1 MEGFAPDLFAGRRF
15 VVTGAAS
22 GIGLAIAQ
30 GMARYGAAVDMVDRD
45 VERLQDVIGKIKSAG
60 GAASPLPCDL
70 GNFDDQA
77 RLTAHLQDCG
87 PLDGLI
93 NNAGIF
99 IRSDPSQPDTDAWRR
114 TMAINLDAINTL
126 SVACSKSM
134 TRGGAIVNLTST
146 SALRASAGTS
156 AYAASKAGVIGLTQA
171 LAVDLAP
178 RGIRVNAV
186 APGEVATR
194 MGTHSPEVL
203 GALVQRIPLRRQAEP
218 SEVAAV
224 VLFLASPLA
233 SYVTGATWLV
243 DGGFRVG

>member
-1 MEGFAPDLFAGRRF
+1 MEGFAPVLFAGRRF

-30 GMARYGAAVDMVDRD
+30 GLARYGAAVDMVDRD
-45 VERLQDVIGKIKSAG
+45 VERLHDVIGQIKSAG

-70 GNFDDQA
+70 GNFDDLA
-77 RLTAHLQDCG
+77 RLTTHLQG
-87 PLDGLI
+87 SSPLDGLI

-114 TMAINLDAINTL
+114 TMTINLDAINTL
-126 SVACSKSM
+126 STACSKSM

-218 SEVAAV
+218 SEVASV

>member
-30 GMARYGAAVDMVDRD
+30 GLAHYMAKVEMVDRD
-45 VERLQDVIGKIKSAG
+45 VDRLQEAIGQIKSRG
-60 GAASPLPCDL
+60 GAASSLPYDL
-70 GNFDDQA
+70 GNSDHLAQ
-77 RLTAHLQDCG
+77 LTSHLQGIG

-99 IRSDPSQPDTDAWRR
+99 IRSDPTQLDADAWRR
-114 TMAINLDAINTL
+114 TLAVNLDAINTL

-171 LAVDLAP
+171 MAVDLAP

-194 MGTHSPEVL
+194 MGTHPPEVL
-203 GALVQRIPLRRQAEP
+203 GPLIQRIPLRRQAEP
-218 SEVAAV
+218 SEVASV

-243 DGGFRVG
+243 DGGFRVA

>member
-30 GMARYGAAVDMVDRD
+30 GLASHLARLVMVDRD
-45 VERLQDVIGKIKSAG
+45 AEGLAEAVGQISSEGGDVIGV
-60 GAASPLPCDL
+60 LCDL
-70 GNFDDQA
+70 ASSDDLS
-77 RLTAHLQDCG
+77 RLTTRLQGFG

-99 IRSDPSQPDTDAWRR
+99 IRSDPTQPDPEVWRR
-114 TMAINLDAINTL
+114 TMAVNLEAMNTL
-126 SVACSKSM
+126 SLACASTM
-134 TRGGAIVNLTST
+134 TAGGAIVNITST

-178 RGIRVNAV
+178 RGIRINAV
-186 APGEVATR
+186 APGEVTTR
-194 MGTHSPEVL
+194 MGTHAPEVL
-203 GALVQRIPLRRQAEP
+203 GPLLERIPLGRQADPREIA
-218 SEVAAV
+218 SV

-243 DGGFRVG
+243 DGGFRAA

>member
-30 GMARYGAAVDMVDRD
+30 GLARYMATVEMVDRD
-45 VERLQDVIGKIKSAG
+45 VERLQDAIGQIKSRG
-60 GAASPLPCDL
+60 GAASPLPYDL
-70 GNFDDQA
+70 GNNDHLA
-77 RLTAHLQDCG
+77 RLTAHLQDSG
-87 PLDGLI
+87 PLGGLI

-99 IRSDPSQPDTDAWRR
+99 IRSDPAQPDIDAWRR
-114 TMAINLDAINTL
+114 TMAVNLDAMYTL
-126 SVACSKSM
+126 SLACSKAM
-134 TRGGAIVNLTST
+134 TRGCAIVNIAST

-156 AYAASKAGVIGLTQA
+156 AYAASKAGVIGLTRA
-171 LAVDLAP
+171 MAVDLAP
-178 RGIRVNAV
+178 LGIRVNAV

-194 MGTHSPEVL
+194 MGTHVPDVL
-203 GALVQRIPLRRQAEP
+203 SRLVQRIPLRRQAEP
-218 SEVAAV
+218 SEVASV

-243 DGGFRVG
+243 DGGFQAA